1 MRDKESEEE
10 SKEESEKGTDIFY
23 SQTNNSEKSNSNLG
37 INKSVPFSLDSA
49 EMVETHISR
58 VYLTPEFAYK
68 QKKPVNFGFVDYTTL
83 EKRIFFAKKELTLNR
98 RACSGIYLDLVEL
111 RQKKGRL
118 FTGFKGGRLMDV
130 FVRMRRIDSD
140 RFLSNI
146 LKSGKLDKIGKYDN
160 TGRFNTVPASVDI
173 GGILKKAAKRIYLF
187 HKNARTSK
195 RISRFG
201 GYGVYKANWDDNH
214 ETIKEYY
221 GKKTPLLNKE
231 GSPKV
236 GAVADGEKK
245 VSDSYLF
252 LKKINK
258 SDTFFE
264 MYYSSFLSSPL
275 FSEFISLR
283 AGGGFVRDVHG
294 DLRMEH
300 IAVMD
305 PRRVNGICLMDCVE
319 FDERYRCQDIYL
331 DIAFLLMDFEFNGYF
346 YESIL
351 FFGYYKNCFNY
362 LKSIAPFGKYEPS
375 VIPFF
380 KAYRAIVR
388 CKISLL
394 SPGGDAP
401 AKALKY
407 FSLAAFYL
415 ALAQK
420 RVVILNCGLS
430 GSGKSSLSR
439 LLSEW
444 FYARVISTDEIR
456 QNLYGSADKSIKYS
470 ADANIKVYENLLN
483 EGIEEFEK
491 GGNVIFD
498 AAFLKRSHREKIISS
513 FNKKDCI
520 FIFVYSKIY
529 DEKEEIILKRLADRF
544 GGADAGNAGGLTDYS
559 EADPAVY
566 FNQKKYFEEPSEK
579 ELASMTDAYAV
590 LFAQADAALELKYR
604 FNGLME
610 TIIATDA
617 TGGL

>member
-10 SKEESEKGTDIFY
+10 MKEESKTPLLFKEGST
-23 SQTNNSEKSNSNLG
+23 LG
-37 INKSVPFSLDSA
+37 RGGSDPSLI
-49 EMVETHISR
+49 ETHISR
-58 VYLTPEFAYK
+58 VYLTPKFAYK
-68 QKKPVNFGFVDYTTL
+68 QKKPVNLGFVDYTTL
-83 EKRIFFAKKELTLNR
+83 EKRIFFAKKELSLNR
-98 RACSGIYLDLVEL
+98 RCCSGIYIDLVEL

-130 FVRMRRIDSD
+130 FVRMRRINSG

-146 LKSGKLDKIGKYDN
+146 LKSGELDKIGKY
-160 TGRFNTVPASVDI
+160 GRTETVRTSENID
-173 GGILKKAAKRIYLF
+173 GILKKAAKRIYLF

-559 EADPAVY
+559 EADSAVY

>member
-1 MRDKESEEE
+1 MYDKESEEE
-10 SKEESEKGTDIFY
+10 SKEESKT
-23 SQTNNSEKSNSNLG
+23 
-37 INKSVPFSLDSA
+37 PFLFKEGSPSGRGGSDVSLI
-49 EMVETHISR
+49 ETHISR

-83 EKRIFFAKKELTLNR
+83 EKRIFFAKKELSLNR

-130 FVRMRRIDSD
+130 FVRMRRINSG

-146 LKSGKLDKIGKYDN
+146 LKSGELDKIGKY
-160 TGRFNTVPASVDI
+160 GKSETVRTSVNID
-173 GGILKKAAKRIYLF
+173 GILKKAAKRIYLF
-187 HKNARTSK
+187 HKNTRTSK

-201 GYGVYKANWDDNH
+201 GYGVYKANWDDNY

-221 GKKTPLLNKE
+221 GKKK
-231 GSPKV
+231 
-236 GAVADGEKK
+236 EKK
-245 VSDSYLF
+245 
-252 LKKINK
+252 KKINK
-258 SDTFFE
+258 SDAFFE
-264 MYYSSFLSSPL
+264 KTPLLEKEECQASPDGVVASYSSFLSSPL
-275 FSEFISLR
+275 FSEFIRLR
-283 AGGGFVRDVHG
+283 AEGGFVRDVHG

-300 IAVMD
+300 IAVLD

-331 DIAFLLMDFEFNGYF
+331 DVAFLLMDFEFNGYF
-346 YESIL
+346 YESVL

-362 LKSIAPFGKYEPS
+362 LKSIAPFGKYEPL

-394 SPGGDAP
+394 SPGEDAP

-407 FSLAAFYL
+407 FNLAAFYL
-415 ALAQK
+415 VLAQK

-439 LLSEW
+439 LLSGW

-456 QNLYGSADKSIKYS
+456 QNLYGSADKSVKYS
-470 ADANIKVYENLLN
+470 ADANIKVYENLLK

-491 GGNVIFD
+491 DGNVIFD
-498 AAFLKRSHREKIISS
+498 ATFLKRSHREKIISS

-529 DEKEEIILKRLADRF
+529 DEKEEIILKRLANRF
-544 GGADAGNAGGLTDYS
+544 GGANAGFAGEGAETATDDFTGRDVGNAGGLTDYS
-559 EADPAVY
+559 EADSAVY
-566 FNQKKYFEEPSEK
+566 FNQKKYFEEPTEK
-579 ELASMTDAYAV
+579 ELASMTDADIA
-590 LFAQADAALELKYR
+590 LFAQTDAALELKYR

-610 TIIATDA
+610 TIIATDV